1 MNMYLFHQVSM
12 LMLKPL
18 CLQLVA
24 IASRLSATVTIDAEQ
39 PKCRKQH
46 TDMIKQM
53 QSHTISSMSVK
64 AIWKKPHIKNITS
77 NHLTS
82 WIITRQFACVTQ
94 MMQND

>member
-1 MNMYLFHQVSM
+1 MHTTQAYSIKLNQYIYRVEKQLKQDAHTMNMYLFHQVST

-46 TDMIKQM
+46 TDMIKPM

-64 AIWKKPHIKNITS
+64 AI
-77 NHLTS
+77 
-82 WIITRQFACVTQ
+82 
-94 MMQND
+94 